1 MSYNLF
7 ISKSGEIV
15 EMIIK
20 VKRNDYLSEFE
31 IEIQEKRTTILEVL
45 DYIKNYLD
53 PSLSYRSQ
61 CRSSICG
68 TCAVKVNGKPV
79 LACKTKALD
88 LVENNTLQIE
98 PVDNMAI
105 IKDLVV
111 DQDEY
116 LNKLKKAKAWLE
128 PKDNFEKVYPE
139 DLSLFEKETD
149 CILCG
154 ICYSVCPAFQNDK
167 NFGGPI
173 NFVKIFRFW
182 KDKNDALGD
191 VRIEIAKENN
201 ITSCIHCKYCT
212 FSCPKE
218 IPVESDIMQI
228 EFFGKQKGI
237 IQSQDNFGFGF
248 NFGF

>member
-1 MSYNLF
+1 MLVKIKRENSF
-7 ISKSGEIV
+7 V
-15 EMIIK
+15 EFK
-20 VKRNDYLSEFE
+20 VDN
-31 IEIQEKRTTILEVL
+31 IEKRTTILEVL
-45 DYIKNYLD
+45 EYIKNYLD
-53 PSLSYRSQ
+53 SSLSYRAQ

-68 TCAVKVNGKPV
+68 TCGVKVNGKTV

-88 LVENNTLQIE
+88 LAQNDELTIE
-98 PVDNMAI
+98 PLDNMPV

-111 DQDEY
+111 DHEEF
-116 LNKLKKAKAWLE
+116 LSKLKKAKSWFV
-128 PKDNFEKVYPE
+128 PKENFEKVYPE
-139 DLSLFEKETD
+139 ELKTFEKETD

-167 NFGGPI
+167 DFGGPI

-182 KDKNDALGD
+182 KDKNDALQEE
-191 VRIEIAKENN
+191 RILIAKENN
-201 ITSCIHCKYCT
+201 ITSCVHCKYCT

-237 IQSQDNFGFGF
+237 IQSQDSFGFGF

>member
-1 MSYNLF
+1 
-7 ISKSGEIV
+7 
-15 EMIIK
+15 MIIK
-20 VKRNDYLSEFE
+20 ILRSDRRVKTIFKYE
-31 IEIQEKRTTILEVL
+31 ITNIEKRITILEVL

-53 PSLSYRSQ
+53 PSLSYRSN
-61 CRSSICG
+61 CRASICG
-68 TCAVKVNGKPV
+68 TCGVKVNGKSV

-88 LVENNTLQIE
+88 LAENNTLLIE
-98 PVDNMAI
+98 PVDNMPI
-105 IKDLVV
+105 IKDLIV
-111 DQDEY
+111 DQDEF
-116 LNKLKKAKAWLE
+116 LEKLKKAKAWFE
-128 PKDNFEKVYPE
+128 PRDNFEKVYPQ
-139 DLSLFEKETD
+139 DLALFEKETD

-173 NFVKIFRFW
+173 NFIKIFRFW
-182 KDKNDALGD
+182 KDKNDALGN

-218 IPVESDIMQI
+218 IPVESDIMQL